1 MYQQRDANNTD
12 WFSQPVEPFQGVNGW
27 CADDYR
33 ASDPRPRVIDAS
45 KGPTFGARHLMMYG
59 SSPIIESLCNDMVI
73 NLDSRHGVARFISFY
88 NDIDGRTDNAF
99 TPHTA
104 KNSCFSVK
112 FVHCRQSSNGGGM
125 PSALLVDPG
134 VPSACFQEG
143 APMYQ
148 FPNATV
154 VPCFEV
160 ADVEVF
166 HVK

>member
-1 MYQQRDANNTD
+1 
-12 WFSQPVEPFQGVNGW
+12 
-27 CADDYR
+27 
-33 ASDPRPRVIDAS
+33 
-45 KGPTFGARHLMMYG
+45 MMY
-59 SSPIIESLCNDMVI
+59 SSSTPIAESLCNDMVI

-88 NDIDGRTDNAF
+88 NDIDGQPGRAF

-112 FVHCRQSSNGGGM
+112 FVHPRQSGNGGGM

-134 VPSACFQEG
+134 VHSTCFQEG

-148 FPNATV
+148 FPDATV
-154 VPCFEV
+154 VPCFEM

>member
-1 MYQQRDANNTD
+1 
-12 WFSQPVEPFQGVNGW
+12 
-27 CADDYR
+27 
-33 ASDPRPRVIDAS
+33 
-45 KGPTFGARHLMMYG
+45 MMY
-59 SSPIIESLCNDMVI
+59 SSTPIAESLCNDMVI
-73 NLDSRHGVARFISFY
+73 DLDSRHGVARFISFY
-88 NDIDGRTDNAF
+88 NDIDGQRGHAF

-112 FVHCRQSSNGGGM
+112 FVHRRQSGNGGGM
-125 PSALLVDPG
+125 PDALLVDPG
-134 VPSACFQEG
+134 VPSARVFQEG

-148 FPNATV
+148 FPDAMV